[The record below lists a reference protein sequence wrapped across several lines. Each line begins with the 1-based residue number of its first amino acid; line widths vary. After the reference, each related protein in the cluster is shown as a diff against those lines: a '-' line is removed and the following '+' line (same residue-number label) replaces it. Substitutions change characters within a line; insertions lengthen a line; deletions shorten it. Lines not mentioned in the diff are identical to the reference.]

1 MARNR
6 ETDQKV
12 IEIIQVRSN
21 NGLDKGGDRG
31 GNGK

>member
-1 MARNR
+1 MTRER

-12 IEIIQVRSN
+12 IEISQVRSN
-21 NGLDKGGDRG
+21 NDLDKEGDRG